1 MQTVVQLIASR
12 EHDHRRVTTGILSQ
26 AFAQGVTVDAG
37 QHDVEHDQ
45 VVVLGSRQMQ
55 ARQSV
60 LRAIHGIAFEPQI
73 IGQVG
78 EDIAVVFN
86 Q

>member
-1 MQTVVQLIASR
+1 MIASG
-12 EHDHRRVTTGILSQ
+12 EHDHWSVAAGIFAQ

-45 VVVLGSRQMQ
+45 VVMLGGCQMQ
-55 ARQSV
+55 ARQAV
-60 LRAIHGIAFEPQI
+60 LCAIHGIALESQV
-73 IGQVG
+73 IGQIG
-78 EDIAVVFN
+78 QDIAVVFN